1 MLYCTPRGQYP
12 WGSVTGR
19 PGPLT
24 SSPPWRSGRSGSHPL
39 EATSS
44 DPRPPLPP
52 SLGIVPTGEPL
63 QSQGA
68 LDPLPHPPAISWKSA
83 ENPQAEVPPPAA
95 SPTPTHPKKP
105 TLGEVQPFLLPK
117 QKNGNRCL
125 LSFPGLTH
133 PSQPRRAPGAGRG
146 AGGEEEEMGFR
157 GLPALLLPSP
167 QGPWPPPHLLRGLTL
182 PPAKPANRKGLSSW

>member
-1 MLYCTPRGQYP
+1 M
-12 WGSVTGR
+12 TGR

-24 SSPPWRSGRSGSHPL
+24 SSPPWRSERSGSHPP

-44 DPRPPLPP
+44 DPRPSPP
-52 SLGIVPTGEPL
+52 PQWASHCNHKGLWTLCLTLQPFLG
-63 QSQGA
+63 SQQRT
-68 LDPLPHPPAISWKSA
+68 DR
-83 ENPQAEVPPPAA
+83 QRFPPPAA

-146 AGGEEEEMGFR
+146 AGEEEEEMGFR